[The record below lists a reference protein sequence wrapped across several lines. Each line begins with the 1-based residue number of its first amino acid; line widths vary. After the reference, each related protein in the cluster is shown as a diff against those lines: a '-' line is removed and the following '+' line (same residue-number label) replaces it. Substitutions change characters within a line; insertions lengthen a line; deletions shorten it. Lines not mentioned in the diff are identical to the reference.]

1 MQLKGK
7 KPGCLQNAP
16 PLYERKRGVFVA
28 STVVVLIS
36 LYDTTYIFTADAPQ
50 MIDTLDLI
58 LE

>member
-7 KPGCLQNAP
+7 KPGCLQNGP

-36 LYDTTYIFTADAPQ
+36 LYEMYEVFI
-50 MIDTLDLI
+50 
-58 LE
+58 